1 MATEHRISKKTRMS
15 NHLKI
20 LNNNNN
26 CFTNNN
32 HHDRNHHH
40 HHINNNHNN
49 NNNNNNNKW
58 QHNLISYFKTMSD
71 DLASAKLHSA
81 YRAHYP
87 IKQTGLSQ
95 IIFYLEI
102 LIVFLA
108 ELPRAKRA

>member
-1 MATEHRISKKTRMS
+1 MS

-32 HHDRNHHH
+32 HHDSNHHH

-49 NNNNNNNKW
+49 SNNNNKW

-71 DLASAKLHSA
+71 DLASAKLRSA

-95 IIFYLEI
+95 IIF
-102 LIVFLA
+102 
-108 ELPRAKRA
+108 

>member
-1 MATEHRISKKTRMS
+1 MS

-20 LNNNNN
+20 LKNNNN

-32 HHDRNHHH
+32 HHDLNN
-40 HHINNNHNN
+40 NNNHNHN
-49 NNNNNNNKW
+49 HNNNNKW

-71 DLASAKLHSA
+71 DLASAKLRSA

-87 IKQTGLSQ
+87 IKQTWLSQ

-108 ELPRAKRA
+108 ELPRAKRAQRSTMGNKIW

>member
-1 MATEHRISKKTRMS
+1 MS

-26 CFTNNN
+26 CFTHNN

-40 HHINNNHNN
+40 HINNYYND
-49 NNNNNNNKW
+49 NNNKW

-71 DLASAKLHSA
+71 DLASAKLRSA
-81 YRAHYP
+81 YRAHYS

-95 IIFYLEI
+95 IIF
-102 LIVFLA
+102 
-108 ELPRAKRA
+108 

>member
-1 MATEHRISKKTRMS
+1 MS
-15 NHLKI
+15 NHMKI

-26 CFTNNN
+26 SFTNNN

-40 HHINNNHNN
+40 HINNNH
-49 NNNNNNNKW
+49 NNNKW

-71 DLASAKLHSA
+71 DLASAKLRSA

-95 IIFYLEI
+95 IIF
-102 LIVFLA
+102 
-108 ELPRAKRA
+108 

>member
-1 MATEHRISKKTRMS
+1 MS

-20 LNNNNN
+20 LKNNNN

-32 HHDRNHHH
+32 HHDLKN
-40 HHINNNHNN
+40 NNNHNHN
-49 NNNNNNNKW
+49 HNHNNNKW

-71 DLASAKLHSA
+71 DLASAKLRSA

-95 IIFYLEI
+95 IIF
-102 LIVFLA
+102 
-108 ELPRAKRA
+108 